1 MITMRRFYF
10 QIRSANVIEAITA
23 HSLTEAQ
30 QIAAETGWL
39 PWWSEIEWL
48 NPQTVTDPALHQ

>member
-1 MITMRRFYF
+1 MRRFYF